1 MFKIISD
8 TLGMPQIT
16 VQQTQSDWKKF
27 LGMDSGYSGT
37 IPMMKPGT
45 IVDAVDDVFG
55 VARFILAYGVASLQI
70 GDVVSIG
77 AGYAT
82 TRLAA
87 AGKGICAVS
96 MAANTDSTAL
106 SWFCVMG
113 QVPIRAATMTLG
125 AILYSSATTGSLTSA
140 VTAGQGVTG
149 AHCVLAA
156 SGTVTTKT
164 VHTVNGGY
172 ELSVPDLEGL
182 YVGQS
187 VSGTGIAG
195 GSTITDLGLGGTMLG
210 RQASARAG
218 KVYLSAAMTA
228 TGSVTGTFAHPSTFG
243 TAMLAHPVAAG
254 AV

>member
-1 MFKIISD
+1 MFKIISN

-27 LGMDSGYSGT
+27 LGMDSSYSGT

-45 IVDAVDDVFG
+45 IVEAVDDVFG
-55 VARFILAYGVASLQI
+55 VARFLLAYGVASLQI

-96 MAANTDSTAL
+96 MSANTDSTAL
-106 SWFCVMG
+106 SWFCVAG

-156 SGTVTTKT
+156 SGTVCTKT
-164 VHTVNGGY
+164 IQTVNGST
-172 ELSVPDLEGL
+172 EILVPDLEGL

-187 VSGTGIAG
+187 VAGTGVGASAVISDIG
-195 GSTITDLGLGGTMLG
+195 FGGTMLG
-210 RQASARAG
+210 RQATARAG
-218 KVYLSAAMTA
+218 RIVVSVASTA
-228 TGSVTGTFAHPSTFG
+228 TGSVTGTFAHPSAFG
-243 TAMLAHPVAAG
+243 TAMLAHPGAAG